1 MAHGTVKW
9 FNATKGFGF
18 ISRAGFVS
26 RDAGGA
32 DVFMHH
38 SQLAGS
44 ARVEPGDLVRF
55 TLDRHPD
62 GLRAVDVHAVRPVG
76 V

>member
-9 FNATKGFGF
+9 FNARKGFGF

-32 DVFMHH
+32 DVFVHH
-38 SQLAGS
+38 SQIAS
-44 ARVEPGDLVRF
+44 ASRAFEPGELVKF
-55 TLDRHPD
+55 TLERHPH
-62 GLRAVDVHAVRPVG
+62 GLRAMDVHAA
-76 V
+76 

>member
-9 FNATKGFGF
+9 FNASRGFGF

-32 DVFMHH
+32 DVYIHR
-38 SQLAGS
+38 SQIASPSRVFEAG
-44 ARVEPGDLVRF
+44 ELVTF
-55 TLDRHPD
+55 TLERHLL
-62 GLRAVDVHAVRPVG
+62 GLRAIDVHAA
-76 V
+76 

>member
-9 FNATKGFGF
+9 FDARRGFGF

-32 DVFMHH
+32 DVFVHQ
-38 SQLAGS
+38 SQIAGPS
-44 ARVEPGDLVRF
+44 RGFGPGELVTF
-55 TLDRHPD
+55 TLERHPH
-62 GLRAVDVHAVRPVG
+62 GLRAADVSAAG